1 MTMVKIIIANT
12 PQVSNHYQVLHDN
25 GINNYCKYNTGK
37 QSLSSIT

>member
-25 GINNYCKYNTGK
+25 GKI
-37 QSLSSIT
+37 